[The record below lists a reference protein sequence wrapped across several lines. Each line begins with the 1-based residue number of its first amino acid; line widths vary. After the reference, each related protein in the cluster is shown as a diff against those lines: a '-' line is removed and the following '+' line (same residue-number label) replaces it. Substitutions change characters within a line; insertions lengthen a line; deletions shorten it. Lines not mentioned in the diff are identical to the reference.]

1 MINIIIRQPF
11 DKLIDKDRLEYVAQT
26 VLAETGQ
33 PQKGDISLI
42 LTDDKEIQQLN
53 KTFRGIDQPTDVLS
67 FNNEYLD
74 LDTGIPYLGEIIISY
89 PTAETQATQL
99 GNLVSHELEFLLI
112 HGCLH
117 LLGYDH
123 TNEPDRKTMWQLQ
136 RRFLEILLN
145 PIMDFQ
151 DYSL

>member
-1 MINIIIRQPF
+1 MINIIIRPPF

-33 PQKGDISLI
+33 TKKGDISLI
-42 LTDDKEIQQLN
+42 ITDDTEIQRLN
-53 KTFRGIDQPTDVLS
+53 KSFRGINQPTDVLS
-67 FNNEYLD
+67 FSNEYLD

-89 PTAETQATQL
+89 PTAESQAIQL
-99 GNLVSHELEFLLI
+99 DNLVSHELELLLI

-123 TNEPDRKTMWQLQ
+123 ANELEKKTMWQFQKRLLEHLQ
-136 RRFLEILLN
+136 N
-145 PIMDFQ
+145 PIRDFQ

>member
-1 MINIIIRQPF
+1 LN
-11 DKLIDKDRLEYVAQT
+11 KLIDKDRLEYVAQT

-33 PQKGDISLI
+33 TQKGDISLI
-42 LTDDKEIQQLN
+42 VTDDTEIQQLN

-74 LDTGIPYLGEIIISY
+74 LDTGASYLGDLIISY
-89 PTAETQATQL
+89 PTAENQATQL
-99 GNLVSHELEFLLI
+99 GNLVPHELELLLI

-123 TNEPDRKTMWQLQ
+123 ANELDKKTMWQLQ
-136 RRFLEILLN
+136 KKLLEHLKN
-145 PIMDFQ
+145 PIRDFQ